1 MQVADG
7 VFQFKIPMPS
17 RSHIPGGGLRYTL
30 VYALDTAEGW
40 VVIDAGLNTDEGLQA
55 FQDQMAEAKIAP
67 RDVSVILITHGHADH
82 AGLANRFKELTG
94 AQLAIHRLDA
104 SEEHGRQHNQGQS
117 PEETDRMLR
126 RYGVP
131 AGELEQAMADRQ
143 RAGAH
148 DHDRAWRMPTLAV
161 DIMLEGGEELV
172 PGTGL
177 WTIWTPGHS
186 AGHICLYDE
195 KRRLLFSGDHVL
207 PGITPHVNL
216 FPGEEGNPLALFLEG
231 HRKLKELD
239 VEMVHPAHEHS
250 FPNLGKRV
258 DEMLNHHRD
267 RMNEMLAQVQD
278 GQKTSWEVSSKIGWN
293 VASWEKLDPWT
304 RRAALMETLA
314 HLEYMVSAGEMERGE
329 RESMVVYGLPR
340 T

>member
-1 MQVADG
+1 MQVTDG
-7 VFQFKIPMPS
+7 VFQFKVPMPS

-30 VYALDTAEGW
+30 VYALEIADGW
-40 VVIDAGLNTDEGLQA
+40 VVIDAGLNTDEGFQA
-55 FQDQMAEAKIAP
+55 FQDQMAQAKIAP
-67 RDVSVILITHGHADH
+67 RDVSVILITHGHSDH
-82 AGLANRFKELTG
+82 AGMANRFKELTG

-104 SEEHGRQHNQGQS
+104 GEGQGRPHNQERS
-117 PEETDRMLR
+117 LDEANRMLR

-131 AGELEQAMADRQ
+131 SGELKQAMAERPND
-143 RAGAH
+143 GSH
-148 DHDRAWRMPTLAV
+148 DHDRAWRMPVLAV
-161 DIMLEGGEELV
+161 DMMLEGGEELL

-250 FPNLGKRV
+250 FPDLGKRV
-258 DEMLNHHRD
+258 DEMLNHHSD
-267 RMNEMLAQVQD
+267 RMDEMLAQVRD
-278 GQKTSWEVSSKIGWN
+278 GPKTSWEVSSKISWN
-293 VASWEKLDPWT
+293 VASWETLDPWT

-314 HLEYMVSAGEMERGE
+314 HLEYLVSEGEMERGE
-329 RESMVVYGLPR
+329 RESMVVYGLA
-340 T
+340 

>member
-30 VYALDTAEGW
+30 VYAVEIAEGW
-40 VVIDAGLNTDEGLQA
+40 VVIDAGLNTDEGFQA

-94 AQLAIHRLDA
+94 AQLAMHRLDA
-104 SEEHGRQHNQGQS
+104 RDGHDRTHDGGQS
-117 PEETDRMLR
+117 PEEANRMLR

-131 AGELEQAMADRQ
+131 TAELEQATGGRPH
-143 RAGAH
+143 AGAH
-148 DHDRAWRMPTLAV
+148 DHGNAWRMQELAV
-161 DIMLEGGEELV
+161 DMMLEGGEELV
-172 PGTGL
+172 QGTGL

-195 KRRLLFSGDHVL
+195 KRKLLFSGDHVL

-239 VEMVHPAHEHS
+239 VDMVHPAHEHS
-250 FPNLGKRV
+250 FPDLGKRV
-258 DEMLNHHRD
+258 DEMLGHHRD
-267 RMNEMLAQVQD
+267 RMDEMLAQVQD
-278 GQKTSWEVSSKIGWN
+278 GPKTSWEVSSKINWN
-293 VASWEKLDPWT
+293 VASWEKLDRWT

-329 RESMVVYGLPR
+329 RESMVVYGLA
-340 T
+340 